1 MLIKKSEYESLLKQ
15 IENLERDLRIAN
27 SHIQYWQKQYAN
39 TLTGEKSCDDCL
51 NMFKMFENVT
61 EVTNIDEIF
70 KDTPQLWD
78 PDLFKE

>member
-1 MLIKKSEYESLLKQ
+1 MFIKKSEYESLLKQ

-27 SHIQYWQKQYAN
+27 NSIDYWKNQYCNAKFGG
-39 TLTGEKSCDDCL
+39 TSCDDCL
-51 NMFKMFENVT
+51 NMLGMFANVT

-78 PDLFKE
+78 PDLFEE